1 MKRKR
6 YSTLVKSILFV
17 IQSILAVSLA
27 VFVVLLQ
34 SCVNQNMLNLGDL
47 SNSSF
52 VDSGYFEKITDQQTQ
67 NVLEYLELKQKLETD
82 GRYDEAKAASEGVR
96 EEDINL
102 YKKYYNQYETGSSNL
117 YYWLGSQSSGCLYT
131 NMDLIPALEKSGES
145 RKQQLQQINVD
156 KAWEEAQALGEYL
169 YFDSSAFYFDSNIG
183 GIEKSYYQNMRT
195 YNDLTEGDHVL
206 IIGVDTTFAAVDDF
220 SVAQKEFSKLYPWAK
235 MSMIFI
241 VVSGVGWLFTLCYL
255 TVTAGCREEDMEIHT
270 FSFDKIKT
278 EVCGAMLVIAEAGV
292 AELGIRV
299 SHQQYET
306 SGRMIVYGTLAFLAS
321 VVFMC
326 FYLSFV
332 RRIKADNF
340 WNNSLI
346 HWCVQGIKEFT
357 EERYLSWKKLFGYWA
372 LAVFCIFLGYMAL
385 GKGQIWA
392 YVVIAAIIV
401 CAFVYFYRWE
411 ANRSKVLDGISRITD
426 GDLDYKLDLNEFSG
440 GEKVL
445 AEGINHI
452 AEGLANAINESVQ
465 DERMKAN
472 MITNVSHDLK
482 TPLTSIINYVGL
494 LKREDIQNENAK
506 NYIEV
511 LDQKAMRLKSLMED
525 LVEVSKIS
533 SGNIS
538 LQMDE
543 IDLVELVRQTG
554 GEFNERLEEKGLTVI
569 SKFPNEPRMIYADGR
584 QTWRIIGN
592 LYSNV
597 AKYALPETRVYVELA
612 KEDNWIVFSMKNISR
627 ARVSVPA
634 TDLTERFVRGDEARS
649 TEGSGLGL
657 SIAKT
662 LTELMNG
669 RFTVSMDADLFCV
682 EVRFLLLQK

>member
-278 EVCGAMLVIAEAGV
+278 EVCEPCWSLQRPVWRSLV
-292 AELGIRV
+292 
-299 SHQQYET
+299 
-306 SGRMIVYGTLAFLAS
+306 SGS
-321 VVFMC
+321 
-326 FYLSFV
+326 
-332 RRIKADNF
+332 
-340 WNNSLI
+340 
-346 HWCVQGIKEFT
+346 
-357 EERYLSWKKLFGYWA
+357 
-372 LAVFCIFLGYMAL
+372 
-385 GKGQIWA
+385 
-392 YVVIAAIIV
+392 AI
-401 CAFVYFYRWE
+401 
-411 ANRSKVLDGISRITD
+411 SS
-426 GDLDYKLDLNEFSG
+426 
-440 GEKVL
+440 
-445 AEGINHI
+445 
-452 AEGLANAINESVQ
+452 
-465 DERMKAN
+465 
-472 MITNVSHDLK
+472 
-482 TPLTSIINYVGL
+482 
-494 LKREDIQNENAK
+494 
-506 NYIEV
+506 
-511 LDQKAMRLKSLMED
+511 MRL
-525 LVEVSKIS
+525 
-533 SGNIS
+533 
-538 LQMDE
+538 
-543 IDLVELVRQTG
+543 
-554 GEFNERLEEKGLTVI
+554 
-569 SKFPNEPRMIYADGR
+569 
-584 QTWRIIGN
+584 
-592 LYSNV
+592 
-597 AKYALPETRVYVELA
+597 LA
-612 KEDNWIVFSMKNISR
+612 
-627 ARVSVPA
+627 
-634 TDLTERFVRGDEARS
+634 G
-649 TEGSGLGL
+649 
-657 SIAKT
+657 
-662 LTELMNG
+662 
-669 RFTVSMDADLFCV
+669 
-682 EVRFLLLQK
+682 